1 MNELLEIA
9 TIKLEIRMQ
18 GFFFARVTLNWQDI
32 FEVRFLRLCRSKE
45 GNLWLQAPKLR
56 DQGWA
61 VCFAVIEKNEW
72 RELTKKVIEQFKV
85 ELKEKIDEGV
95 YAPSI
100 LKDIE
105 NAEKQNI
112 NIDDIPENLGET
124 HINHI
129 HTYKNQ

>member
-9 TIKLEIRMQ
+9 TIKLEIKMQ
-18 GFFFARVTLNWQDI
+18 GFFLAKVTLNWRDA

-61 VCFAVIEKNEW
+61 VCFAVVEKDEW
-72 RELTKKVIEQFKV
+72 RELAKKVIEQFKV
-85 ELKEKIDEGV
+85 ELKEKINEGV

-100 LKDIE
+100 LKNIEEAEEEDIS
-105 NAEKQNI
+105 
-112 NIDDIPENLGET
+112 IDDIPENLGKT
-124 HINHI
+124 
-129 HTYKNQ
+129 